1 MLTSVGIY
9 AAQHVD
15 VLDIM
20 SKQLIMFLKLIFWP
34 YLTHRP
40 LNCTFIVGSYKETQI
55 YKGGKKK
62 LLEEEEEKLLLE
74 VNSVSLTSTLDG
86 ITLRFKDLSRH
97 YDLVF
102 YPT

>member
-55 YKGGKKK
+55 YKGGKK
-62 LLEEEEEKLLLE
+62 
-74 VNSVSLTSTLDG
+74 TSRRRRRKTTSG
-86 ITLRFKDLSRH
+86 GQQCEFNFNFGWNNFAIQG
-97 YDLVF
+97 LV
-102 YPT
+102 TAL